1 MWKHYTNKMSN
12 IEMIKQLDEA
22 EKKCEDLVRLLSSPD
37 ISPGEIHKY
46 SRERSKL
53 NDIVDVYKRYKT
65 VTEEIDNNREL
76 LKDSELSSLAK
87 EELQVLELELES
99 LEKKLQIL
107 LLPKDP
113 NDEKGIFIEIRAGT
127 GGEEAALFAAN
138 LFRMYTHFAEN
149 KRWKV
154 EVMHLNDT
162 GIGGIKEVIAAIEGR
177 NAYKNL
183 KFESGVHR
191 VQRIP
196 ATETGGRIHTSTAT
210 VMILVEPGD
219 VEVNIDEKDLRVDT
233 YRASGPGGQHVNK
246 TDSAIRITHIPT
258 GTVTQCQDERS
269 QHKNRAKAMRMLKA
283 KIYELEEQKRQSE
296 ISSMRR
302 NLVGSGDRSEKIRTY
317 NYKDARVTD
326 HRIGLTLHKLDQIL
340 EGELDELIAA
350 LTEFNQTEFLK
361 QSLNN

>member
-1 MWKHYTNKMSN
+1 MSN

-340 EGELDELIAA
+340 EGELDELITA